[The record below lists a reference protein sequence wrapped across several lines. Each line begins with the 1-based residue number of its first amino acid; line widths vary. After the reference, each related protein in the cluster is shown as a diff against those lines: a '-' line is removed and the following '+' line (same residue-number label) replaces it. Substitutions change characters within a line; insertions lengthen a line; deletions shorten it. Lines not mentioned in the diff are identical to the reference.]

1 MKVRRHLQF
10 LNRPRRV
17 ADLVGQLVVSR
28 SGHIDLSFGG
38 VFSLASAEAELG
50 PGLLLDRPVVLVLA
64 WSRHASIAPRHR
76 TWQLDAHG
84 IARLGSVRQAFFWI
98 ISAAAWDVE
107 SLEFIDLVT
116 DSEPGLLAEG
126 H

>member
-28 SGHIDLSFGG
+28 SGHLELSFRG
-38 VFSLASAEAELG
+38 VLPLASAKAELG
-50 PGLLLDRPVVLVLA
+50 PGFLLDRPVVLILA
-64 WSRHASIAPRHR
+64 WSRHASIAPCHR
-76 TWQLDAHG
+76 TWQLYTHR
-84 IARLGSVRQAFFWI
+84 IARLGSVRQAFFRI

-107 SLEFIDLVT
+107 TLKFIDLVT
-116 DSEPGLLAEG
+116 DSKLGLLAEG